1 MGLSV
6 DHFLH
11 RVRLEVRAMVKLW
24 VCLQTAVYIGWRWKV
39 TLLVGVSVD
48 NSLHK
53 ARVKSHPLAETVGL
67 SVDHSLHRARVKS
80 CTLAEKVGL
89 SVDHSLHNIVQWNFK
104 TTLKVESG

>member
-1 MGLSV
+1 
-6 DHFLH
+6 
-11 RVRLEVRAMVKLW
+11 MVKLW

-53 ARVKSHPLAETVGL
+53 ARVKSHTLAETVGL

-80 CTLAEKVGL
+80 RTLAEKVGL
-89 SVDHSLHNIVQWNFK
+89 SVDHSLHNVVQWNFK